1 MQTHTPHT
9 PLLIRVAL
17 LGTAL
22 FLLSCTKTVTDGPER
37 PASSLPDGAITFSD
51 VTTRALIN
59 SAEEITS
66 FNVWGYYVPDNAV
79 ETGEGATQIF
89 TGDLVTKD
97 EAGTSWSYEN
107 LQMWKPDVNYD
118 FYAIFSRKYDELK
131 QVGLETQTAEKPY
144 MVIAFYDIKANQ
156 DDDLM
161 FAAAENISYN
171 PVQGARPV
179 SFTFS
184 HLLSQVEFMG
194 KVHAASA
201 GIEGFDV
208 KIKSAKLYGL
218 YTEGDF
224 SAEKFVSGENETIRD
239 CWTIPGIPGESNTT
253 VDNPYI
259 KYPEQ
264 GNDVLDLSENETSIL
279 GSIMVFPQTL
289 TSDVYLEII
298 YSTDGGINYN
308 EQKFQL
314 ISAPLTTW
322 EAGKRYSYSFTVS
335 DNDRILFDAPTVN
348 GWDEATGGIIIVD

>member
-1 MQTHTPHT
+1 MQPHTPHT

-107 LQMWKPDVNYD
+107 LQMWKPNVNYD

-239 CWTIPGIPGESNTT
+239 CWTIPGIPGDDNTDAT
-253 VDNPYI
+253 NPYI
-259 KYPEQ
+259 EYSEEEP
-264 GNDVLDLSENETSIL
+264 VLDLTEDETSIF
-279 GSIMVFPQTL
+279 GGIMVFPQAL
-289 TSDVYLEII
+289 TSDVYFEIT
-298 YSTDGGINYN
+298 YSTDGGVHYTT
-308 EQKFQL
+308 QTVQL
-314 ISAPLTTW
+314 ISSPLSVW